1 MKKQISLLLAA
12 IMCLT
17 LAACEAEESP
27 EEPAAVSEN
36 ASDMEEEE
44 NLELPE
50 GFVQITGGEFE
61 MGSPDT
67 EAWRSADE
75 TQHLVTVSD
84 FYISVYEVTQ
94 EEYQAVMG
102 ENPSNFSG
110 ENLPVENVTWYDAVA
125 YCNAR
130 SEQEGLM
137 PAYTINGTNVADE
150 TGAAGEE
157 ATEADTQSDTDGE
170 EQETGTYPD
179 GSTPQFSGE
188 RLRFTVTLLCICGYD
203 LGRSACGGNW
213 GTCSGDQASVLCD

>member
-1 MKKQISLLLAA
+1 M
-12 IMCLT
+12 
-17 LAACEAEESP
+17 
-27 EEPAAVSEN
+27 
-36 ASDMEEEE
+36 
-44 NLELPE
+44 
-50 GFVQITGGEFE
+50 
-61 MGSPDT
+61 
-67 EAWRSADE
+67 
-75 TQHLVTVSD
+75 SD

-179 GSTPQFSGE
+179 GST
-188 RLRFTVTLLCICGYD
+188 RNR
-203 LGRSACGGNW
+203 
-213 GTCSGDQASVLCD
+213 